1 MTALDTQKPRVML
14 PNDVAR
20 CSGVGSDE
28 EGWREG
34 CEDCARRLAASTSDV
49 YAWMLPP
56 PIIVFWCESRIET
69 EKPCHESGSDRSPR

>member
-20 CSGVGSDE
+20 CAGVGNDE

-34 CEDCARRLAASTSDV
+34 CEDCARRLAVSTGDV

-56 PIIVFWCESRIET
+56 PIIVFWCEPRIET
-69 EKPCHESGSDRSPR
+69 DKPCHESGSDRSPR